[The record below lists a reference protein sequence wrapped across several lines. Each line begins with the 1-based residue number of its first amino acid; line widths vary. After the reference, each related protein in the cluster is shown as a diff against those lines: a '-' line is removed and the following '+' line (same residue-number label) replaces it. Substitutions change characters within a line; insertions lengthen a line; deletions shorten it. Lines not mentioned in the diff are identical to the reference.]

1 MPDIYEKIRLAK
13 LKKEKTL
20 EKNEFLAR
28 LHQLLYEL
36 KNYIKFAEKERYESG
51 MAQICAQCAM
61 ENKACCGSE
70 IELKYSPELLTINLL
85 YGISL
90 PKKGEI
96 GGMCFFLKE
105 RGCCLFARDVF
116 CINFIC
122 DRIRT
127 ELPINKIKKLKE
139 LEGLQLNLQF
149 KIEEILKKI

>member
-1 MPDIYEKIRLAK
+1 MPNIYEKIYLAE

-20 EKNEFLAR
+20 QKKEFLAQ
-28 LHQLLYEL
+28 LYQLLDEL
-36 KNYIKFAEKERYESG
+36 KNYIKYAEKERYESG
-51 MAQICAQCAM
+51 MAQICVQCAM
-61 ENKACCGSE
+61 ENKVCCGSE

-90 PKKGEI
+90 PKKQEI
-96 GGMCFFLKE
+96 KGMCFFLKE
-105 RGCCLFARDVF
+105 KGCCLFARDVF

-127 ELPINKIKKLKE
+127 ALPINKIKKLKE

-149 KIEEILKKI
+149 KIEEILKNI